1 MPLTAPYCSHLQVN
15 LATTALHQRPRNST
29 QIFNRPEINKFF
41 KHNMNVVASI
51 AAVVGLVF
59 NFATAIKRCNDIRGR
74 YKGADQTISSI
85 KQELEVLQSA
95 LQELAN
101 LMIHDP
107 SALSS
112 RWDTSKTL
120 PTTFRRALN
129 GFDGTITNLL
139 RTLGRL
145 SGERLRSIDRMKVV
159 WNENG
164 MEEHR
169 RQLEGQTMALQ
180 LL

>member
-1 MPLTAPYCSHLQVN
+1 
-15 LATTALHQRPRNST
+15 
-29 QIFNRPEINKFF
+29 
-41 KHNMNVVASI
+41 MNVVASI

-180 LL
+180 LGSLSDVKSNLKAIETALLKLSSSFKTIDRDGVADFTYSGIFDDK